1 VLALC
6 NILQAVPSYL
16 EAVGQA
22 VRTHRERRG
31 WSRRELAAQSGVS
44 ERFLAQLE
52 AGEGNISLRR
62 FAEVAHS
69 LGTTPSALLSAADA
83 PAAESPRPVALL
95 GVRGAGKSTVGAAL
109 AKRLGLAFVELDREI
124 ELAAGLPL
132 GDVFTLHGEAYYR
145 RVEREVL
152 TRLCAAPPSSAH
164 SSSAHSSSVHS
175 SAHSSSAAGAA
186 HSSSAGSAAH
196 SSSAGSAVPGAPMVL
211 ATGGSIVNDPT
222 NYALLRSR
230 CRTIWLRAR
239 PEDHWN
245 RVVAQGD
252 RRPMGDSPH
261 AFAELRALLAAREKL
276 YARADH
282 TIDTAGRTVSAVVSE
297 LAALMS

>member
-1 VLALC
+1 MG
-6 NILQAVPSYL
+6 YL
-16 EAVGQA
+16 GSVGTA
-22 VRTHRERRG
+22 VRAQRERKG
-31 WSRRELAAQSGVS
+31 WSRRQLAEHSGVS

-52 AGEGNISLRR
+52 LGEGNISLKR

-69 LGTTPSALLSAADA
+69 LGTTPSALLATADA
-83 PAAESPRPVALL
+83 PSDARPIALL
-95 GVRGAGKSTVGAAL
+95 GVRGAGKSTVGEAL
-109 AKRLGLAFVELDREI
+109 AKKLYVRFVELDKQI
-124 ELAAGLPL
+124 EEAAGLPL
-132 GDVFTLHGEAYYR
+132 SEVFATHGEAYYR

-152 TRLCAAPPSSAH
+152 NQLLGDRQM
-164 SSSAHSSSVHS
+164 
-175 SAHSSSAAGAA
+175 
-186 HSSSAGSAAH
+186 
-196 SSSAGSAVPGAPMVL
+196 MVL

-230 CRTIWLRAR
+230 CRTVWLHAK

-252 RRPMGDSPH
+252 QRPMRENPH

-282 TIDTAGRTVSAVVSE
+282 TIETSGRRIAGVVNDA
-297 LAALMS
+297 AALVAA